1 MKYFLFFSIALL
13 DLKQKYQDSYVDPDI
28 LDWSYF
34 KGTIDSTK
42 NFESFC
48 DSKIQYAGYN
58 LGNGTKYM
66 VLVTFLSS
74 SSWVN
79 MPLISAN
86 VEKNKLNQTKYLAK
100 LLIHE
105 KGHYLI
111 TIITAKK
118 FKQYTLNHQDASTKE
133 IDSIY
138 DNYST
143 SLNAREL
150 SYDMD
155 TDHSRNISAQ
165 LDWNRLLS
173 SEMDSLKSITID
185 NNYLKKQTNTFFK

>member
-1 MKYFLFFSIALL
+1 MKYLLLFSVALL
-13 DLKQKYQDSYVDPDI
+13 GLKQKYQDSYVDPNI

-34 KGTIDSTK
+34 RGTIDRIK

-48 DSKIQYAGYN
+48 DSKIQYAGYD

-79 MPLISAN
+79 MPLIYAN
-86 VEKNKLNQTKYLAK
+86 VEKKKLNQTEYLAK
-100 LLIHE
+100 LLTHE

-111 TIITAKK
+111 TIFIVKK
-118 FKQYTLNHQDASTKE
+118 FKQYTLNHPDASTKE

-138 DNYST
+138 DNYSKI
-143 SLNAREL
+143 LNAQEI

-165 LDWNRLLS
+165 QDWNRLLS

-185 NNYLKKQTNTFFK
+185 NNYSKKQTNTFFK